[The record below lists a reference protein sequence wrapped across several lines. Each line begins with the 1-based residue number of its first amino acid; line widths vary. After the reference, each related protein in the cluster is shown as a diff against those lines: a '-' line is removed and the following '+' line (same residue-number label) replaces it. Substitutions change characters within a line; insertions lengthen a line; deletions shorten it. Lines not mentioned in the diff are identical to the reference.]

1 MEVQLGLRGQGQGNF
16 LSEKAVWHLLV
27 YDVVLWRLKRDN
39 LEVPS
44 AYGHVPMDSEI

>member
-1 MEVQLGLRGQGQGNF
+1 MEVQLWLMREDQGDF

-27 YDVVLWRLKRDN
+27 YDVVLWGLKTDN